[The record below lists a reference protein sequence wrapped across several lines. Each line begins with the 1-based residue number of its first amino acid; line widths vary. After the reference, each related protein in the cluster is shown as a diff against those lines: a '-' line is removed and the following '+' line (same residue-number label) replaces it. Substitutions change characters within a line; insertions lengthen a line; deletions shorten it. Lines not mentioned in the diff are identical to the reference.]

1 MSPDSKSP
9 KIRPEVKIGR
19 KMGKIEVKLTDR
31 KPQIEPS
38 KVESIVE
45 AFEKN
50 TIVGESAPNMSETNS
65 KKIVVNAFSKMMNSK
80 EGGATP
86 TSGKKKA
93 KRLEKVKPTG
103 SKIIDRWIL
112 KEKSQ

>member
-1 MSPDSKSP
+1 M
-9 KIRPEVKIGR
+9 
-19 KMGKIEVKLTDR
+19 KLTDG

-80 EGGATP
+80 EGGP
-86 TSGKKKA
+86 PLPQERRKLRDWKKSN
-93 KRLEKVKPTG
+93 LP
-103 SKIIDRWIL
+103 DRI
-112 KEKSQ
+112 